1 MKAIILSAGQGKR
14 LRPHTDETPKC
25 LLPVRGDEPVLEV
38 QLRTLAECGI
48 EDALVVVGFGA
59 ERVEEHV
66 ARRMPGG
73 VRVTSIFNPFY
84 AVSDNLATCWLVR
97 SQMRGDFVLLNGD
110 TVFDPPVLRRL
121 LAAPDAPLTLAINEK
136 DEYDDD
142 DMKVSLSRGGRLVG
156 VGKTLDPRIVDA
168 ESIGL
173 MRFRGEGSARFRR
186 ILERA
191 IRRNDATR
199 RWYLSIVEEMAQE
212 CHVATTP
219 ITGLWW
225 GELDSPED
233 LDALRAHWSDE
244 PKEDARV
251 HRALFSRI

>member
-14 LRPHTDETPKC
+14 LRPHTDDTPKC

-38 QLRTLAECGI
+38 QLRTLAECGV
-48 EDALVVVGFGA
+48 EDAVVVIGFGA

-66 ARRMPGG
+66 ARRMPAGI
-73 VRVTSIFNPFY
+73 RVTTVFNPFY

-110 TVFDPPVLRRL
+110 TVFEAQVLRRL
-121 LAAPDAPLTLAINEK
+121 LAAPEAPLTLAINEK
-136 DEYDDD
+136 EDYDDD
-142 DMKVSLSRGGRLVG
+142 DMKVALSRDRRLIG

-173 MRFRGEGSARFRR
+173 MRFRGEGAALFRR

-191 IRRNDATR
+191 VRREDATQ

-212 CHVATTP
+212 SHVATAA

-233 LDALRAHWSDE
+233 LEALRGYWNEE
-244 PKEDARV
+244 PKEDSRV
-251 HRALFSRI
+251 HRALFSRV